1 MTAVN
6 IDKALCVGCG
16 ICRDICPYRA
26 IQLTKDKAEYILSED
41 CFLCGHCQ
49 AVCPTDA
56 VLISGMVPDLHF
68 STFAGPVDVVQPGT
82 GNIME
87 LVTLMRSRRSC
98 RCYQT
103 KTVPLNL
110 LNDLVKIGATAP
122 SGTNS
127 QPWSF
132 SILQE
137 RDDVLMLG
145 DLTADYYRNLNS
157 QARNGI
163 LRLFVKLFGG
173 DKLGNYYRRY
183 HDSVE
188 EALREWDEEG
198 EDRLFHGAM
207 AAILVSAKNDASC
220 PAEDALLATQN
231 ILLAAHVMGLGSCLI
246 GFVVEAMRRRPDMK
260 KIMKIDKSEE
270 IYSVIALGYPDV
282 KYYRSVSRR
291 PVATKT
297 LRFGKD
303 GV

>member
-1 MTAVN
+1 MTAVI
-6 IDKALCVGCG
+6 IDKELCIGCG
-16 ICRDICPYRA
+16 ICIDICPYRA
-26 IQLTKDKAEYILSED
+26 IRLTNSTADYILHED

-49 AVCPTDA
+49 AVCPVDA
-56 VLISGMVPDLHF
+56 VLIDGRVSDLNF
-68 STFAGPVDVVQPGT
+68 STFADPVGVVQPGT
-82 GNIME
+82 GSIAE

-98 RCYQT
+98 RSYQT
-103 KTVPLNL
+103 KTVSLNM

-132 SILQE
+132 SILKE

-145 DLTADYYRNLNS
+145 DLTADYYRNLNR

-163 LRLFVKLFGG
+163 LRFFVKLFGG
-173 DKLGNYYRRY
+173 DKLGRYYRRY

-188 EALREWDEEG
+188 EALYQWDEEG
-198 EDRLFHGAM
+198 EDRLFHGAV
-207 AAILVSAKNDASC
+207 AAILVSARKDASC

-246 GFVVEAMRRRPDMK
+246 GFVVEAMRRSSGIKRK
-260 KIMKIDKSEE
+260 MKIDKGEE

-282 KYYRSVSRR
+282 EYHRPACRQ
-291 PVATKT
+291 PVAAKI
-297 LRFGKD
+297 LRFEKD
-303 GV
+303 GA

>member
-6 IDKALCVGCG
+6 IEKERCIGCG
-16 ICRDICPYRA
+16 ICIDICPYRA
-26 IQLTKDKAEYILSED
+26 IQLTNSTAEYTLSED

-49 AVCPTDA
+49 AVCPVDA
-56 VLISGMVPDLHF
+56 VLIDGMVSDLNF
-68 STFAGPVDVVQPGT
+68 STFTDPVGVMQPGT

-98 RCYQT
+98 RSYKT
-103 KTVPLNL
+103 KTVPLSL
-110 LNDLVKIGATAP
+110 LNDLVKVGVTAP

-127 QPWSF
+127 QPWRF
-132 SILQE
+132 SILQK

-145 DLTADYYRNLNS
+145 GLTADYYRNLNR

-173 DKLGNYYRRY
+173 DKLGRYYRRY

-188 EALREWDEEG
+188 EALCRWDEGG
-198 EDRLFHGAM
+198 EDRLFHGAV
-207 AAILVSAKNDASC
+207 AAILVSARNDASC

-246 GFVVEAMRRRPDMK
+246 GFVVEAMRRSSGIKRK
-260 KIMKIDKSEE
+260 MKIDKGEE

-282 KYYRSVSRR
+282 EYHRPASRQ
-291 PVATKT
+291 PVAAKI
-297 LRFGKD
+297 LRFEKD
-303 GV
+303 GA

>member
-1 MTAVN
+1 MTAVR
-6 IDKALCVGCG
+6 IDKELCVECG

-26 IQLTKDKAEYILSED
+26 IELTKDKAVYTLSDD

-49 AVCPTDA
+49 AACPADA
-56 VLISGMVPDLHF
+56 ILIDGMSPDLHF
-68 STFAGPVDVVQPGT
+68 STFADPVEVVQPGT
-82 GNIME
+82 GSITE

-98 RCYQT
+98 RSYQT
-103 KTVPLNL
+103 KTVPLTL

-132 SILQE
+132 SILPE
-137 RDDVLMLG
+137 RDDVLRLG
-145 DLTADYYRNLNS
+145 DLTADYYRNLNR

-163 LRLFVKLFGG
+163 LRLLVKCFGG
-173 DKLGNYYRRY
+173 DELGKYYRRY

-188 EALREWDEEG
+188 EALCQWDKEG
-198 EDRLFHGAM
+198 EDRLFHGAV
-207 AAILVSAKNDASC
+207 AAILVSARKDASC

-260 KIMKIDKSEE
+260 REMKIGKDEE

-282 KYYRSVSRR
+282 KYYRHVSRQ
-291 PVATKT
+291 PVVSEV
-297 LRFGKD
+297 LRFGE
-303 GV
+303 GRV